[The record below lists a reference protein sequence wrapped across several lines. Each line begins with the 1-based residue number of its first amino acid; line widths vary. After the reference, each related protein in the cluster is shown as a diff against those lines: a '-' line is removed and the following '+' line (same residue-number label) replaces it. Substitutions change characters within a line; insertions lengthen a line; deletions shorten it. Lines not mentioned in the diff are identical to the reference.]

1 MENESI
7 VYHVD
12 KVATSFGNI
21 LIQGWAIDREGKNDI
36 HVEDARGER
45 LVIYTERLVRQ
56 DVNQIYQM
64 KPEYEA
70 GFHVVVDMGNITTR
84 KILLVF
90 ENDREKKSYEVD
102 LHKNRLQNRL
112 RRTFLKDETIPMDYD
127 EWVRQKAPRGKAWLD
142 QRRAHFSWEPLFSVV
157 IPLYN
162 TPIPFLKKI
171 VDSVLYQTYRKVE
184 LCLAD
189 GSTNDEAEKYVKSRY
204 RKEKRIKYMRLRE
217 NRGISINTN
226 RAISMATGDFIVF
239 ADHDDALTKDAFY
252 EMAKALNQDPKIEI
266 LYSDEDKVNKTDTNY
281 FGPHLKTE
289 FDMDLLRC
297 NNYICHIFA
306 VKREVLDRVGLLRKE
321 YDGAQDYDFVLRC
334 CEQSNHICHIPKV
347 LYHWRVHPQSTAG
360 NPQSKLYAFEAGRRA
375 VEDHYRRT
383 GVEATVE
390 STDMLG
396 RYRTRRAVLGQP
408 LVSVLIPN
416 MDHVEELTTCLDSL
430 FSKTSYANYEVLI
443 IENNSKEPET
453 FAYYEKLKEEHS
465 NLRVIRWGKAFHY
478 AAMHNEAVM
487 EARGEYLLFLNN
499 DVEIR
504 NGDWMMEM
512 LSHCQ
517 RDEVGAVGAKL
528 YYPDGTIQH
537 AGVVIGFG
545 GVAGHL
551 FAGTA
556 GDQEG
561 YMAALVSV
569 RQVSAVTAACM
580 MTKKSLY
587 GQVGGM
593 DESFQVA
600 YNDVDYC
607 LKLRTLGKEVLFTP
621 YAELTHFESKSR
633 GLEDTP
639 EKKRRLMREAK
650 HFATKWPDILKNGDP
665 FFNQNLFEIVP
676 EYRNMKY
683 DDTFWDRWSE
693 QG

>member
-7 VYHVD
+7 AYHVD

-21 LIQGWAIDREGKNDI
+21 LIQGWAIDREGKNEI
-36 HVEDARGER
+36 FVEDTKGEK
-45 LVIYTERLVRQ
+45 LVIYTERLVRK
-56 DVNQIYQM
+56 DVNQVYGLEKDCQS
-64 KPEYEA
+64 

-84 KILLVF
+84 KIRLVF
-90 ENDREKKSYEVD
+90 ANGAEKKSYEVD

-112 RRTFLKDETIPMDYD
+112 RRRLLKDETIPMDYD
-127 EWVRQKAPRGKAWLD
+127 EWVREQAPKVRERIS
-142 QRRAHFSWEPLFSVV
+142 QRREHFAWEPLFSVV

-171 VDSVLYQTYRKVE
+171 VDSVLGQTYRKVE

-189 GSTNDEAEKYVKSRY
+189 GSTSDEAERYLKSRY
-204 RKEKRIKYMRLRE
+204 RRERRMKYMRLRE
-217 NRGISINTN
+217 NRGISVNTN
-226 RAISMATGDFIVF
+226 RAIAMATGDFIVF
-239 ADHDDALTKDAFY
+239 ADHDDTLTIDAFY
-252 EMAKALNQDPKIEI
+252 EMVKALNRDPKIEI

-281 FGPHLKTE
+281 FGPHLKTV

-306 VKREVLDRVGLLRKE
+306 VKREVLDRVGLLRRE

-334 CEQSNHICHIPKV
+334 CEQSQHIYHIPKV

-360 NPQSKLYAFEAGRRA
+360 NPASKMYAFEAGRRA
-375 VEDHYRRT
+375 VEDHYRRM

-390 STDMLG
+390 STKMLG
-396 RYRTRRAVLGQP
+396 RYRTRRAVIGKP

-416 MDHVEELTTCLDSL
+416 MDHVQELKTCLNSL
-430 FSKTSYANYEVLI
+430 FSKTSYDNYEVLI
-443 IENNSKEPET
+443 IENNSTEPET
-453 FAYYEKLKEEHS
+453 FAYYEALQREHE
-465 NLRVIRWGKAFHY
+465 RVRIIRWEKAFHY
-478 AAMHNEAVM
+478 AAMHNQAVM
-487 EARGEYLLFLNN
+487 EAKGEYLLFLNN

-504 NGDWMMEM
+504 NAGWMEEM

-517 RDEVGAVGAKL
+517 REEVGAVGAKL

-551 FAGTA
+551 FAGTG

-580 MTKKSLY
+580 MTKKTLY
-587 GQVGGM
+587 RQVNGM

-607 LKLRTLGKEVLFTP
+607 LKLRAMEKEIVFTP
-621 YAELTHFESKSR
+621 YARLTHFESKSR

-639 EKKRRLMREAK
+639 QKKKRLMREAK
-650 HFATKWPDILKNGDP
+650 HFAAKWPDILKNGDP

-683 DDTFWDRWSE
+683 DETFWDRWSE